1 MINYSLT
8 NKNMK
13 RLLMIVVPIC
23 LASFVS
29 AQIPAE
35 QTMKVEEEQVPVSV
49 RTALTK
55 DFSMTPDQG
64 IWMVH
69 IVRTQQSGKT
79 LTEAEWYSFNR
90 RIDKKQ
96 KIEVRYSPTGELLS
110 VKGIEKNNA
119 ERARK

>member
-1 MINYSLT
+1 
-8 NKNMK
+8 MK
-13 RLLMIVVPIC
+13 RLVMTILVTVG

-35 QTMKVEEEQVPVSV
+35 QTTKVEEEQVPVSV

-64 IWMVH
+64 TWMVH
-69 IVRTQQSGKT
+69 IIRTQQSGKT

-90 RIDKKQ
+90 RVDKKQ
-96 KIEVRYSPTGELLS
+96 KIEVRYSPTGELLN
-110 VKGIEKNNA
+110 VKGIEPNNG
-119 ERARK
+119 ERARR